1 MERKKKCSGTSI
13 HTRKA
18 NIINMWS
25 FLSLLVIVSAS
36 SVSGTGVK
44 CDICTTTSIVVE
56 NVLLHN
62 ATAGY
67 TFQNAA
73 AALCANVPREM
84 RETVRFFL
92 NNIYVVF
99 ATFPHVYRI
108 YIYMY
113 I

>member
-1 MERKKKCSGTSI
+1 
-13 HTRKA
+13 
-18 NIINMWS
+18 MWS